1 MREDSHPDPGHCS
14 SAICH
19 PSVQLDTDSN
29 TGSIRFFVFIF
40 HERCVL
46 SALWW
51 KRHFICALEWHE
63 LLDNLSYCLL
73 MTPVCYLQ
81 LFLLTSCLL
90 KNYIKLWKE
99 SKEATD
105 FIFNASLYCVKGI
118 LSQVRCRL
126 YFSVELN
133 QESYKNLFALII
145 LVKGR
150 ASWTD
155 IKTYPKI
162 KCCPRW
168 WKSHDALQNACLG
181 FVLVSKQTNWFMQ
194 MQKLHNELFWQL
206 LFHWSSHDTK

>member
-1 MREDSHPDPGHCS
+1 MSDAS
-14 SAICH
+14 SQLSGENDIS
-19 PSVQLDTDSN
+19 SVRWSDMNSWTIYRTVFLWLQVVIYSY
-29 TGSIRFFVFIF
+29 FF
-40 HERCVL
+40 
-46 SALWW
+46 
-51 KRHFICALEWHE
+51 
-63 LLDNLSYCLL
+63 
-73 MTPVCYLQ
+73 
-81 LFLLTSCLL
+81 LTSCLL

-105 FIFNASLYCVKGI
+105 FIFNASLYCVEGT

-133 QESYKNLFALII
+133 QESCKNLFAWII

-168 WKSHDALQNACLG
+168 WKPYDALQNACLG
-181 FVLVSKQTNWFMQ
+181 FVLVSRQTNWFMQ
-194 MQKLHNELFWQL
+194 MQKLHNELFWQ
-206 LFHWSSHDTK
+206 HDTK